1 MITRLKQLIKRYDL
15 WCEKMGLA
23 PDQRRSCV
31 PVKREQG
38 AVSGPLNDVV
48 NNEGAKEQDDK
59 TV

>member
-23 PDQRRSCV
+23 PEQRRSCV
-31 PVKREQG
+31 PVKREQS
-38 AVSGPLNDVV
+38 AVSVQPTEMTNI
-48 NNEGAKEQDDK
+48 EGSKEQDDK